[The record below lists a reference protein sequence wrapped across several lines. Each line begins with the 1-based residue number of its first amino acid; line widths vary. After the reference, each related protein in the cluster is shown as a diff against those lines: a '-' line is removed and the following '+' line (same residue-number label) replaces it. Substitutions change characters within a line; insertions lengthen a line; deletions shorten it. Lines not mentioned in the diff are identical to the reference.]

1 MNNKIIV
8 LAILSFALIFEIVYV
23 SVIYEPSYNFSCNN
37 EFTYRDDES
46 HDILD
51 GNIFLSLNN
60 KMQGHAEI
68 IGYLTRNGGSQD
80 IIRSVDFKYRVIS
93 PKKLVIYDARLVT
106 YSHDS
111 VEESFAPEPILDF
124 LFFRYKD
131 LKEININVNKVKN
144 TYLFGRANNFVFAC
158 TS

>member
-1 MNNKIIV
+1 MELRKISLEVLISSIV
-8 LAILSFALIFEIVYV
+8 
-23 SVIYEPSYNFSCNN
+23 SY
-37 EFTYRDDES
+37 R
-46 HDILD
+46 
-51 GNIFLSLNN
+51 
-60 KMQGHAEI
+60 
-68 IGYLTRNGGSQD
+68 
-80 IIRSVDFKYRVIS
+80 

-111 VEESFAPEPILDF
+111 VDESFAPEPILDF

-144 TYLFGRANNFVFAC
+144 TYLFGHANNFVFAC